1 MDDATHECRPVL
13 CESRRAL
20 QAESSRPSL
29 SNAERDFWRRA
40 VAIERARQKCGRPAP
55 FPFQDY

>member
-1 MDDATHECRPVL
+1 MDDATHEYTPVL
-13 CESRRAL
+13 NEPRPAL
-20 QAESSRPSL
+20 AAECPLPSL

-40 VAIERARQKCGRPAP
+40 VAAERARQNCGRPVP

>member
-1 MDDATHECRPVL
+1 MDDTTHEYLPVL
-13 CESRRAL
+13 SESRPAP
-20 QAESSRPSL
+20 QAESSLPSP